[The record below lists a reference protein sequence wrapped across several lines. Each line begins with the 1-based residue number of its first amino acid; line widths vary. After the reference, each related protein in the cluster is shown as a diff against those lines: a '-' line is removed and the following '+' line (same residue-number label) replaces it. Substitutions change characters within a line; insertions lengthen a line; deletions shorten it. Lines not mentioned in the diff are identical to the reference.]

1 VKLFGSLLVLLAAPL
16 AAQDDEPTPYNYP
29 EIPKSAAKVEGFVS
43 PGWVIVS
50 RANGDLNR
58 DGRSDVA
65 LALWTEEAS
74 KADGYATEQGP
85 WPFYRIVIAVAQ
97 PNGGYRLVTD
107 IHTLLEPP
115 GYSGAYEDA
124 LSADDLRIDRGKLDV
139 SRQLLRGRVRLRF
152 QWLNRAFR
160 LIGYEYSG
168 SDGRCITDTS
178 INFLTRKATIET
190 GALDENGETRRFTRR
205 IKRPPVTIEE
215 AASEGYYPERDMSG
229 PGTYCISHGM
239 RF

>member
-1 VKLFGSLLVLLAAPL
+1 MKLAGGLLVLLAAPL

-29 EIPKSAAKVEGFVS
+29 DIPKSAAKVEDFVS
-43 PGWVIVS
+43 PGWVVVS
-50 RANGDLNR
+50 KAEGDLDR

-74 KADGYATEQGP
+74 KAEGYATEPEP
-85 WPFYRIVIAVAQ
+85 WPFYRLVVAAAQ
-97 PNGGYRLVTD
+97 RNGGYRVVTD

-124 LSADDLRIDRGKLDV
+124 VGADDLRIVRGKLDI
-139 SRQLLRGRVRLRF
+139 SRQLLRGRVRHRF
-152 QWLNRAFR
+152 QWLNGAFR

-178 INFLTRKATIET
+178 INFITRKATIET
-190 GALDENGETRRFTRR
+190 SGLDEDGATRRFTRR

-215 AASEGYYPERDMSG
+215 AASEGYYPERDMTG
-229 PGTYCISHGM
+229 PDTYCVSGGM